1 MLTIYRRHK
10 ENCAFADDRISK
22 KCRCSLWATGTLDG
36 KPCRRSLKTR
46 SFDRAQQV
54 VRERENGKPEKEK
67 PKVITIQ
74 HALDAFYADCESRNL
89 NKSTVSKYRLL
100 RTLLVD
106 YAKGKYLSD
115 IRDFGREQALDFRN
129 TWTGSPRTQSKR
141 LERFRAFFNF
151 CVENDWIAKNPA
163 KSIKPPQMR
172 PCPTLPFEDSEVARI
187 LAKADFRSGV
197 FFRILLH
204 SGLRIIDVATL
215 RPERI
220 QDGKLFLYQQKTGI
234 PVWVPLPPDLV
245 ADIETLNPVGGMYF
259 ATESDY
265 PPSIAEYYR
274 QKLLKAAIAAGLMQK
289 RKKGDPRRKNPIH
302 PHRFRDTFAV
312 RLLEKRVPLE
322 TVSILLGHTDIK
334 TTQRSYAPWVKSL
347 QDNLELAVQRT
358 WEKPKLMRM
367 K

>member
-1 MLTIYRRHK
+1 MLTIYRRHREK
-10 ENCAFADDRISK
+10 CTFKDDRISR
-22 KCRCSLWATGTLDG
+22 KCRCSLWATGTFDG
-36 KPCRRSLKTR
+36 NSFRKALKTR
-46 SFDRAQQV
+46 SFERAQQI
-54 VRERENGKPEKEK
+54 VREIEDGKREKEGQK
-67 PKVITIQ
+67 IITIK
-74 HALDAFYADCESRNL
+74 HALDAFFADCESRNL

-100 RTLLVD
+100 QTLLQE
-106 YAKGKYLSD
+106 YAHGKNLCD
-115 IRDFGREQALDFRN
+115 IRDFSREHALDFRN
-129 TWTGSPRTQSKR
+129 TWTGSPRTLSKR
-141 LERFRAFFNF
+141 LERLRAFFNF

-172 PCPTLPFEDSEVARI
+172 PNPTLPFTDGEVARI

-197 FFRILLH
+197 FFRIQLH

-220 QDGKLFLYQQKTGI
+220 QDEKLFLYQQKTGV

-245 ADIETLNPVGGMYF
+245 ADIETLKPVGGMYF

-274 QKLLKAAIAAGLMQK
+274 QKLLKAAVAAGLMQK
-289 RKKGDPRRKNPIH
+289 RKKGEPRRKNPIH

-312 RLLEKRVPLE
+312 RLLEMGVPLE

-347 QDNLELAVQRT
+347 QDNLELAVQKT
-358 WEKPKLMRM
+358 WEQPKLVRV